1 MQNKGLIRGFAIVF
15 ALACLF
21 QLSFSVVTF
30 RVEKAAKTYA
40 DGDAEKENAYLDS
53 MSNKRVFNLG
63 LRKYT
68 YNEAKEREIN
78 LGLDLKGGM
87 NVILEVSVKDII
99 KELANDKEEPLIIAA
114 IDAADKNIGGSNE
127 LYVNVFFRELD
138 RIIRNDDEE
147 ISYSSTRLFGTKMM
161 NDRLGFNA
169 SDVLIK
175 EELRGEV
182 DAAVSNVYTVL
193 RARIDQF
200 GVVQPNIQKLENTGR
215 ILVELPGV
223 KDPDRVKRLL
233 QSTAQLEFWSLHEGV
248 ELIEFL
254 GEANN
259 RLRNLVERPEG
270 DEETADD
277 DIRGV
282 LDDLDIDA
290 MSDEDM
296 AQIDSVKEE
305 AAEQT
310 DAVSDDL
317 DGLIEDD
324 DDDFESLLTDDSDT
338 SDVDDEELFNPLFDV
353 FAPNYDFQENRPGR
367 GPIVGYTRVQDTAK
381 VNEYLNMPQVR
392 QLLPGSMRYTKFVWS
407 AKPEG
412 PDQLVYLL
420 ALKGNRDMTPALDG
434 DVVVD
439 ARQDFDERNRPIV
452 NMRMN
457 AVGSQ
462 KWQKLTREA
471 SSQEPKRSVAVVLDN
486 LVYSFPTVQSEISG
500 GSTQISGNFSIVE
513 AQDLANILKAGKL
526 PAPAR
531 IVQADVVGPSLGQA
545 AIKAGLYSFA
555 LALIIVLMYMIFYY
569 NIGGVVSNVALIVN
583 MFFIFGVLA
592 SLGAV
597 LTLPGI
603 AGIIL
608 TIGIAVDA
616 NVLIYER
623 VREEIR
629 AGKGLK
635 LAVQD
640 GYKQAMSSIL
650 DANITTLLTGIILY
664 IFGTGPIRGFA
675 TTLIIGIFTS
685 LFSAIF
691 ITRLILES
699 RLAKKKNVKF
709 GSKAT
714 MNAFTNLSFD
724 FIGQRNKS
732 YIISG
737 IIILAGIVSLFVRG
751 LDYGVDFVGG
761 RSFQVRFEE
770 PISTV
775 DIQSS
780 LSEVFVDENGTA
792 LPPIVKTIGDAS
804 QVIIT
809 TKYRVDESGIEV
821 EDDIRAQLFAG
832 LQPFIG
838 ENIDFNSFMD
848 PNNADFGVVAERQIG
863 PTIAADIKQAAIWA
877 ILFSIVVI
885 FLYILLRFRG
895 WQYSLGAVSAA
906 AHDVLVVLALFS
918 IFYGI
923 LPFSLEIDQSFIAAI
938 LTVIGYSLNDTVV
951 VFDRIREYFAT
962 HSKRKPIKEVVNE
975 AVNSTI
981 SRTINTSATT
991 FFVLLVIFIF
1001 GGEVIRGF
1009 MFALMVG
1016 VVVGTYSSVFI
1027 ATPIMVDTYSEK
1039 ARLREIERK
1048 NKPIAAG
1055 GTNP

>member
-21 QLSFSVVTF
+21 QLSFSFVTY
-30 RVEKAAKTYA
+30 RVEKAAKAYA
-40 DGDAEKENAYLDS
+40 DGDIEKENAYLDS
-53 MSNKRVFNLG
+53 MANQRVFNLG
-63 LRKYT
+63 LRNYT
-68 YNEAKEREIN
+68 FSEVKEREIN

-99 KELANDKEEPLIIAA
+99 KELSNDKEEPLLIAA
-114 IDAADKNIGGSNE
+114 IEAADKNVGGSNE

-138 RIIRNDDEE
+138 RIIANEDEK
-147 ISYSSTRLFGTKMM
+147 INYASSRLFGTKMM

-169 SDVLIK
+169 QDARIK

-182 DAAVSNVYTVL
+182 EAAVSNVYTVL

-223 KDPDRVKRLL
+223 KDPERVKRLL
-233 QSTAQLEFWSLHEGV
+233 QSTAQLEFWNLYEGV

-254 GEANN
+254 GQANE
-259 RLRNLVERPEG
+259 RLRTLVERPEG
-270 DEETADD
+270 EERDADISEVLGD
-277 DIRGV
+277 MDIEP
-282 LDDLDIDA
+282 
-290 MSDEDM
+290 MSDEE
-296 AQIDSVKEE
+296 ID
-305 AAEQT
+305 Q
-310 DAVSDDL
+310 L
-317 DGLIEDD
+317 DIEDAD
-324 DDDFESLLTDDSDT
+324 NVDEATESENELDALLDEQAEEEDFESLLSDEGDT
-338 SDVDDEELFNPLFDV
+338 TEIDEEEMFNPLFDV

-381 VNEYLNMPQVR
+381 VNEYLRMSQVR
-392 QLLPGSMRYTKFVWS
+392 ALLPPSMRYVRFAWS

-462 KWQKLTREA
+462 KWQKITREA

-500 GSTQISGNFSIVE
+500 GSTQISGNFNILE

-545 AIKAGLYSFA
+545 AIRAGLYSFV
-555 LALIIVLMYMIFYY
+555 LALIIVLVYMIFYY
-569 NIGGVVSNVALIVN
+569 NVAGVASNVALIVN

-635 LAVQD
+635 LAVEH

-664 IFGTGPIRGFA
+664 VFGTGPIRGFA

-699 RLAKKKNVKF
+699 RLAKKQSVKF
-709 GSKAT
+709 GSKLT
-714 MNAFTNLSFD
+714 MNAFSNIKID
-724 FIGQRNKS
+724 FVGKRNKS
-732 YIISG
+732 YLISG
-737 IIILAGIVSLFVRG
+737 IIIVIGIVSLFVRG

-770 PISTV
+770 PVNTV
-775 DIQSS
+775 DIQSE
-780 LSEVFVDENGTA
+780 LANVFVDESGTPQ
-792 LPPIVKTIGDAS
+792 PPIVKTIGDAN

-809 TKYRVDESGIEV
+809 TKYRIDESGIEV
-821 EDDIRAQLFAG
+821 EDAIRQKLFEG
-832 LQPFIG
+832 LQPFVAEG
-838 ENIDFNSFMD
+838 TEYGSFMN
-848 PNNADFGVVAERQIG
+848 PNNADYGVVAERQVG

-895 WQYSLGAVSAA
+895 WQFSLGAVSAA
-906 AHDVLVVLALFS
+906 THDVLVVLALFS

-1001 GGEVIRGF
+1001 GGDVIRGF

-1027 ATPIMVDTYSEK
+1027 ATPIMVDTYTEK

-1048 NKPIAAG
+1048 NKPIAEGAN
-1055 GTNP
+1055 TP

>member
-21 QLSFSVVTF
+21 QLSFSVVTY

-63 LRKYT
+63 VRNFT
-68 YNEAKEREIN
+68 YSEAKEREIN

-99 KELANDKEEPLIIAA
+99 KELANDKEEPLLIAA
-114 IDAADKNIGGSNE
+114 IEAADKSVGGSNE

-138 RIIRNDDEE
+138 RIIESSEDKL
-147 ISYSSTRLFGTKMM
+147 SYASSRLFGTKMM

-169 SDVLIK
+169 SNLQIK

-182 DAAVSNVYTVL
+182 EAAVANVYTVL

-233 QSTAQLEFWSLHEGV
+233 QSTAELEFWNLYEGV

-254 GEANN
+254 GQANE
-259 RLRNLVERPEG
+259 RLRRLVERPES
-270 DEETADD
+270 DEKGGEG
-277 DIRGV
+277 DIRDV
-282 LDDLDIDA
+282 LDDLEIEA
-290 MSDEDM
+290 MSDDDIAQLEMEEVSEEDIEKDDTLAM
-296 AQIDSVKEE
+296 TDDSDE
-305 AAEQT
+305 
-310 DAVSDDL
+310 
-317 DGLIEDD
+317 
-324 DDDFESLLTDDSDT
+324 FESLLADGDSDT
-338 SDVDDEELFNPLFDV
+338 TDIEEEDMFNPLFDV

-381 VNEYLNMPQVR
+381 VNQYLNMPQVR
-392 QLLPGSMRYTKFVWS
+392 ALLPSGLRYTKFVWS

-420 ALKGNRDMTPALDG
+420 ALKGNRDMAPALDG

-439 ARQDFDERNRPIV
+439 ARQDFDDRNRPIV

-462 KWQKLTREA
+462 KWQKITREA

-500 GSTQISGNFSIVE
+500 GSTQISGNFTILE

-545 AIKAGLYSFA
+545 AIRAGLYSFA
-555 LALIIVLMYMIFYY
+555 LALFIVLIYMIFYY
-569 NIGGVVSNVALIVN
+569 SVGGVASNVALIIN

-635 LAVQD
+635 LAVAD

-699 RLAKKKNVKF
+699 RLAKKQSVKF

-724 FIGQRNKS
+724 FVGQRNKS
-732 YIISG
+732 YIISSVV
-737 IIILAGIVSLFVRG
+737 ILIGIVSLFVRG

-761 RSFQVRFEE
+761 RSFQVRFEQ

-775 DIQSS
+775 DVQSE
-780 LSEVFVDENGTA
+780 LSAVFIDESGNPM
-792 LPPIVKTIGDAS
+792 PPIVKTIGDAN

-809 TKYRVDESGIEV
+809 TKYRIEESGIEI
-821 EDDIRAQLFAG
+821 EDAIRGKLFEG
-832 LQPFIG
+832 LQSFVG
-838 ENIDFNSFMD
+838 DDVDYNTFMD
-848 PNNADFGVVAERQIG
+848 PSVDYIGVVAERQVG

-877 ILFSIVVI
+877 IIFSIVVI

-895 WQYSLGAVSAA
+895 WQFSLGAVSAA

-918 IFYGI
+918 IFYGV
-923 LPFSLEIDQSFIAAI
+923 LPFSMEIDQSFIAAI

-981 SRTINTSATT
+981 SRTVNTSATT

-1009 MFALMVG
+1009 MFALMAG

-1027 ATPIMVDTYSEK
+1027 ATPIMVDTYTEK

-1048 NKPIAAG
+1048 NKPIAEG
-1055 GTNP
+1055 STNL